1 MFCSRLERS
10 EEMQQQ
16 VSRFSFLFHSRSHVK
31 FRSTA
36 VQTRQPLLCIVFFT
50 LFTDFFYYQLTYQKS
65 SNVKVNRYQAAYIR
79 SNCNFIGNCK
89 MVTIIRIMLVGDL
102 VFLHVFFALPADIY
116 IRWLIPWSLILL
128 CTCVFI

>member
-1 MFCSRLERS
+1 MSSLAVRLFK
-10 EEMQQQ
+10 QGNLC
-16 VSRFSFLFHSRSHVK
+16 FALF
-31 FRSTA
+31 
-36 VQTRQPLLCIVFFT
+36 FFT

-102 VFLHVFFALPADIY
+102 VFLHVFFGLPADIY

-128 CTCVFI
+128 CTCVFIFFFYLFYLFCAFNTQHIFLTVL